1 MFGRRQHVTAVK
13 HCACSLLLT
22 VMAAFQKGS
31 KHTQRCQEAV
41 NTSLPS
47 YWPSTAPSWRDEACS
62 ITASDWTVFS
72 RLKEMLLGAIKATVC
87 FVTSMH
93 TDLLLNQAEIRLEI
107 PSSFLFLSSAVQWF
121 GVTLKST
128 PVKSRLRL
136 TASVLYRHLFSFRST
151 GSLRR
156 VDPACLS
163 SSITLRR
170 RPGVCFDH
178 THKWNIVTSAAPLFF
193 VIIPW

>member
-1 MFGRRQHVTAVK
+1 
-13 HCACSLLLT
+13 
-22 VMAAFQKGS
+22 
-31 KHTQRCQEAV
+31 
-41 NTSLPS
+41 
-47 YWPSTAPSWRDEACS
+47 
-62 ITASDWTVFS
+62 
-72 RLKEMLLGAIKATVC
+72 
-87 FVTSMH
+87 MH

-163 SSITLRR
+163 SSKTLRK

-178 THKWNIVTSAAPLFF
+178 THKWNIVTSVAPLFF
-193 VIIPW
+193 FCDHTLVEIFRPNIINIHLHREVHTQAVKGSVVLTSRALHWPRVSRNAPSHTLSCRDGEERESQ